1 MQTLAPS
8 RTNASATAA
17 PMPVPPPVINAT
29 LPCNLMRLSYD
40 YRASAA
46 GLRVFTQF
54 GEPQAHVTMKTV
66 QHPIKEYRNQMG
78 FS

>member
-1 MQTLAPS
+1 
-8 RTNASATAA
+8 
-17 PMPVPPPVINAT
+17 
-29 LPCNLMRLSYD
+29 MRLSYD

-54 GEPQAHVTMKTV
+54 GEPQAHVTTGTV
-66 QHPIKEYRNQMG
+66 QHPIKEYRNQMD